1 MYENSRHRPDD
12 VSKNERHYI
21 YFIDDGQKMM
31 VILKRDLSEMS
42 ANTSTDEET
51 TQDLVTRQVQHL
63 LDRVR
68 DNGPLSFR
76 ETEILTC
83 AAVGKSNKQIATI
96 FGRSE
101 CTILF
106 VNPIY

>member
-12 VSKNERHYI
+12 VSKNERYYI

-51 TQDLVTRQVQHL
+51 TQDLVTRQLQRL
-63 LDRVR
+63 LDRVGII
-68 DNGPLSFR
+68 DH
-76 ETEILTC
+76 
-83 AAVGKSNKQIATI
+83 
-96 FGRSE
+96 
-101 CTILF
+101 
-106 VNPIY
+106 